1 MVDLKKVRE
10 VKPIVSDSISDAA
23 GQIILD
29 GVDAGF
35 DFDEI
40 APETGP
46 KLRAESKFSQ
56 EGLDELTN
64 ILSRGSAIPGQSLVN
79 SPDQKYAWEQ
89 PPEYPNP
96 RDALDYIS
104 SIILQ
109 RDAVKEIVQALAK
122 GAAVGDIA
130 MAILYTKFTEGKF
143 NPDVLLLLAE
153 PVMFLIMA
161 IGEEANIKYNIE
173 GEDLDE
179 FDDDDANEIV
189 QDKLKDFENAL
200 SGVKDVTVK
209 KTVKDNKIPE
219 NVVPQNILD
228 RVKEQGPEIRG
239 LLSRGEE

>member
-10 VKPIVSDSISDAA
+10 VKPIVSDSLSDAA
-23 GQIILD
+23 GQIVLD

-46 KLRAESKFSQ
+46 KIRAESKFSQ
-56 EGLDELTN
+56 NGLDELTK
-64 ILSRGSAIPGQSLVN
+64 ILSRGSSIPGQSLVN

-96 RDALDYIS
+96 KDALDYIS

-109 RDAVKEIVQALAK
+109 KNAVKEIVQALAK

-173 GEDLDE
+173 GDDLDE
-179 FDDDDANEIV
+179 FDYDDENEII

-200 SGVKDVTVK
+200 SGVKNVTVK
-209 KTVKDNKIPE
+209 KTVQNNKIPE
-219 NVVPQNILD
+219 NVVPQNLLD

-239 LLSRGEE
+239 LLSRGKE

>member
-46 KLRAESKFSQ
+46 KIRGEAQFSQ
-56 EGLDELTN
+56 EGLDELTST
-64 ILSRGSAIPGQSLVN
+64 LARGVPIPGQSLVN
-79 SPDQKYAWEQ
+79 SPDLKYAWEQ

-96 RDALDYIS
+96 KDALDYIS
-104 SIILQ
+104 SILLQ
-109 RDAVKEIVQALAK
+109 KDAVQQIVQALAK

-173 GEDLDE
+173 GDDLDE
-179 FDDDDANEIV
+179 FDDEDEQENIQSQLQE
-189 QDKLKDFENAL
+189 FENA
-200 SGVKDVTVK
+200 VADIK
-209 KTVKDNKIPE
+209 KMAVNKNNNENKIPS
-219 NVVPQNILD
+219 NVLPQNILD